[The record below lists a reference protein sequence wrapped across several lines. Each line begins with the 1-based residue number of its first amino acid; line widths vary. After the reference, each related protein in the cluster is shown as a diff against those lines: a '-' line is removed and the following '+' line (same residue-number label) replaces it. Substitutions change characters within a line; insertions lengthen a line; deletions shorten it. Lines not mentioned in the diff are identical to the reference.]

1 MGLFLEWFTN
11 PLNPQGRPSGVAG
24 EQRDMSQ
31 AEWIKDLWVRRELD
45 YVNVSWYSVLLSY
58 PDPDHPNKVELLDN
72 NREVLGLAGGD
83 ISG

>member
-1 MGLFLEWFTN
+1 M
-11 PLNPQGRPSGVAG
+11 
-24 EQRDMSQ
+24 
-31 AEWIKDLWVRRELD
+31 D